1 MSLRHCQLLFV
12 IAICVGAVSV
22 VPSIAGD
29 SDAEPRITV
38 VAPHPVTQGNTG
50 EYVVIDPGGTVDLTG
65 WTLSDGHRN
74 ASLPSVVIDEPIA
87 VSGDPRIT
95 KLLTDAP
102 VHGWHGH
109 VRLASGGDSLEL
121 KNSHGAVIDSVSY
134 PDTKQAARWHRSG
147 DEMIG
152 IPASSQSF
160 EFETHTDV
168 EAISF
173 VLPDGARLPDAILA
187 NASDRLWIAGYELT
201 DDRVRNIVLDRHA
214 AGIDVRI
221 LVDGNPVGGQ
231 SVPEVE
237 TLDSLDDAGV
247 PVRVLAGTR
256 DRFRFHHPKYAIV
269 DDSAIVMTENWKPAG
284 TGGASSRGWGI
295 VLDDPRPTD
304 ELIRVFEADFVA
316 RDSVSW
322 TRHRA
327 EVDPRPESSAT
338 GEYPD
343 TFEPAAMTVEH
354 VQVAISPNTAEE
366 EITRVIQNAEYH
378 IDVQQVRISDAS
390 FPLVVELITAA
401 ERGVHVRI
409 LLDSSWYVHEE
420 NQQFAT
426 LMNDFAAQEGLP
438 LEVRLV
444 EPADRFGKIH
454 TKGLIVDEEVT
465 IVGSMNWNN
474 VSMRDNREVLVVVE
488 SAAVGEYFQHTFD
501 HDWAVPGTQVPI
513 GMVVATILTWVG
525 VGLFSRRYLS
535 FSNTE

>member
-1 MSLRHCQLLFV
+1 M
-12 IAICVGAVSV
+12 SV